1 MMTRENVVELLA
13 RIQRDGQ
20 FNGRGNNDTGEVLK
34 EFDAL
39 KLHADERDSLRE
51 ILLQRAREA
60 AQAAYQIELL
70 TEQKLLAPRG
80 GPHPA
85 ELVLGDILDS
95 LETDELGGHI
105 PGIIAD
111 YWKAKDQA

>member
-1 MMTRENVVELLA
+1 MMTREDVAELLG
-13 RIQRDGQ
+13 RIKRDGQ
-20 FNGRGNNDTGEVLK
+20 FGGRGDTGIENILT
-34 EFDAL
+34 EFDRL